1 MLGAVVDLGDN
12 WRRRRDLGDNWRRR
26 RDLGD
31 NWRRR
36 RDLGDNWRRRRDLGG
51 ECSTPY
57 VCWHFSIKTSLD
69 LERDW

>member
-36 RDLGDNWRRRRDLGG
+36 RDLGG
-51 ECSTPY
+51 ECSIPC
-57 VCWHFSIKTSLD
+57 VCLRFSMKTSLD
-69 LERDW
+69 LERNW